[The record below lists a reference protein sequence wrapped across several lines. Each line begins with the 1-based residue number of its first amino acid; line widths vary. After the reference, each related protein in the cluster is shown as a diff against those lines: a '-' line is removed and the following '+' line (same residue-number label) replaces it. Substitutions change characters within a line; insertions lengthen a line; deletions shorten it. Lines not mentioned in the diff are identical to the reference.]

1 MYIIGLL
8 LPHSREEPKHKL
20 VATMASGGDELKLLG
35 MWASPFALRAR
46 LALSFKGLRH
56 EYIEEDLSNKSDLL
70 LSSNPVHKKVP
81 VLIHNGRPVCESQII
96 VQYVDEVYRDTGLS
110 FLPADPYERA
120 RARFWAAFIDDKLL
134 ASWVQAGRGKTMEE
148 KMELLKPTFAAVE
161 TLEAAFR
168 ECSKGKPF
176 FGGDNVGYLDV
187 MLGGLVA
194 WVHASEARHGL
205 KIFGASRSP
214 LLNAWVDRFSK
225 LDETKAVLPD
235 IQRLVEYAK
244 MREAQAAATN

>member
-1 MYIIGLL
+1 
-8 LPHSREEPKHKL
+8 
-20 VATMASGGDELKLLG
+20 MASGGDELKLLG

-70 LSSNPVHKKVP
+70 LISSNPVHKKVP
-81 VLIHNGRPVCESQII
+81 VLIHNGKSICESQVI
-96 VQYVDEVYRDTGLS
+96 VQYIDEAWDTGLS
-110 FLPADPYERA
+110 LIPSDPYERA

-134 ASWVQAGRGKTMEE
+134 ASWVLAARGKTMEE
-148 KMELLKPTFAAVE
+148 KMELLKPTFAAIE
-161 TLEAAFR
+161 TLEVAFR

-194 WVHASEARHGL
+194 WVLASEARRGL
-205 KIFGASRSP
+205 KLFDSSRSP
-214 LLNAWVDRFSK
+214 LLNAWVDHFSK

-244 MREAQAAATN
+244 MREAQAAAAN